1 MKKVLLFIV
10 IGGLVL
16 FGLIQLIPIDRTN
29 PPTTQEPKWSS
40 PEARALVKDHC
51 FQCHSNETEWPW
63 YSYIAPAS
71 WLIKYDVVR
80 GRDQFNFSEWDQNP
94 GTLSQMVRQIQRGSM
109 PPIQYTL
116 FHPRSNMNAQQKQ
129 ALIDALTATL
139 K

>member
-1 MKKVLLFIV
+1 MKKTLLIIV

-16 FGLIQLIPIDRTN
+16 FGLIQLVPIDRTN

-40 PEARALVKDHC
+40 PEARTLVKQSC

-63 YSYIAPAS
+63 YSYVAPAS
-71 WLIKYDVVR
+71 WLIKFDVVR

-94 GTLSQMVRQIQRGSM
+94 GTLSQMVRNIQRGSM
-109 PPIQYTL
+109 PPLQYTL
-116 FHPRSNMNAQQKQ
+116 FHPNAKLNDQQKQ
-129 ALIDALTATL
+129 ALIDALTTSL